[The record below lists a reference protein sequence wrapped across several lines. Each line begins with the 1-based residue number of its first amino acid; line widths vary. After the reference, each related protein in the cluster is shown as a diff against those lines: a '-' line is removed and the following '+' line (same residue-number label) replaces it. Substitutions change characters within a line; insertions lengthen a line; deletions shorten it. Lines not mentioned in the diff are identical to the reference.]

1 MAGQYEQRQPCL
13 FSFFPC
19 RLLALCSVF
28 SFLFLFLS
36 FLFFSLSLFH
46 VPSSD
51 VQGIPIIYYGTEQAF
66 SGGDDPANRE
76 DLWHTTYDTGNPLF
90 QFIKGLIQARKQ
102 LPSDFFNA
110 TLEEKYVE
118 DDFYAYERWD
128 VLVATTNGGN
138 GYAVRQWWKGGGIP
152 PRYLTRNALG
162 SSRRTPMCA
171 FPAGAIHYS

>member
-1 MAGQYEQRQPCL
+1 MG
-13 FSFFPC
+13 
-19 RLLALCSVF
+19 
-28 SFLFLFLS
+28 
-36 FLFFSLSLFH
+36 
-46 VPSSD
+46 
-51 VQGIPIIYYGTEQAF
+51 AF

-138 GYAVRQWWKGGGIP
+138 GYAVQYTIPDLDYEDNTTLVNVLNPSDTIQVNSGSTTVSISDGEPKVYRPKGALMRLKPVSAKCSRP
-152 PRYLTRNALG
+152 PCRPSCALG
-162 SSRRTPMCA
+162 PSSW
-171 FPAGAIHYS
+171 